1 MLKLIFSY
9 YRQLYP
15 TKNDTFNFFIIDYI
29 ASIPTTKTNTIVQ
42 FFFHVS
48 RAVIPNA
55 IDLLSFISCAVI
67 TNAIVLLSSMLVVQS
82 LLIPVFYFLPC

>member
-48 RAVIPNA
+48 RA
-55 IDLLSFISCAVI
+55 DLLSFISCAVI
-67 TNAIVLLSSMLVVQS
+67 TNAIVLFSSMLVAQ
-82 LLIPVFYFLPC
+82 